1 MSTAGELPD
10 TAQALS
16 VLEKALGDALAVAP
30 LEQVLEQVTVMFP
43 TVMFPRVRVDIDA
56 EELRNS
62 HVKKVSVSMPEALI
76 ATVRERTGAGGF
88 SRYVSDAVARQFKQD
103 LLDDLARELNIR
115 YGPVPAE
122 HIEWADAVWPS
133 LDEE

>member
-1 MSTAGELPD
+1 MSEDGDLPD

-16 VLEKALGDALAVAP
+16 ALEKALGEALAVAP
-30 LEQVLEQVTVMFP
+30 LEEVLEQVTVMFP
-43 TVMFPRVRVDIDA
+43 KARVDIDT

-76 ATVRERTGAGGF
+76 VTVRDRTGAGGF
-88 SRYVSDAVARQFKQD
+88 SRYVTDAVARQFRQD
-103 LLDDLARELNIR
+103 LLDDLAGELDAR
-115 YGPVPAE
+115 YGPVPPE
-122 HIEWADAVWPS
+122 YTQWADAVWPS

>member
-1 MSTAGELPD
+1 MSPEDDLPD

-16 VLEKALGDALAVAP
+16 VLEKALRDAFAVAP
-30 LEQVLEQVTVMFP
+30 LEEVLEHVTVMFP
-43 TVMFPRVRVDIDA
+43 KTRVDIDT
-56 EELRNS
+56 EELRHS

-76 ATVRERTGAGGF
+76 VTVRDRTGAGGF
-88 SRYVSDAVARQFKQD
+88 SRYVTDAVTRQFKQD
-103 LLDDLARELNIR
+103 LLDDLASELDAR

-122 HIEWADAVWPS
+122 YIAWADRVWPS